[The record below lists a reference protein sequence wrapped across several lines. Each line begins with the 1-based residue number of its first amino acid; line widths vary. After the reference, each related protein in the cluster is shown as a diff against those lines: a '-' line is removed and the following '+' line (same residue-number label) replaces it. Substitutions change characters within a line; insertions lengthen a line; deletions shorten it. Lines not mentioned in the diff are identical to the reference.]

1 MAIVKFPRKE
11 FEKAVGKIDEKM
23 QEKISMFGTPLESL
37 SDDEIEIEIFPNR
50 PDLYSL
56 QGYLR
61 SFLAFLG
68 KKPGLKSYKVHK
80 PEKNYEVRIDSS
92 VKNIRPYTACSIV
105 KNLNFNDEKI
115 KEIIDIQEKLHLT
128 IGRKRKKLA
137 IGIYPLEH
145 IKLPIT
151 FKAEKPEKI
160 KFQPLDFP
168 RELNGRQILQ
178 QHPTG
183 RAYAHLLKGKEKFP
197 IFIDSAGEILSMPP
211 IINSEKTGKITE
223 KTKDVFIECSGF
235 DFEILKK
242 ALNILVTM
250 LADMG
255 GEIYQMKLHYKKK
268 EITPDLKPE
277 KMKISKERINK
288 LLGLNLN
295 DKEIKKL
302 LAKMVH
308 NYIVNKKEVE
318 IPPYRTDI
326 MHEVDLIEDVAI
338 AYGYSNF
345 VPEIPNI
352 PGIGEENKKEIKKRK
367 IAEILVGLDLLEI
380 STLHLL
386 TKSDLTKGKIKN
398 TIGVKESRSD
408 FKFLRP
414 NLLIPALKVLSENV
428 DAEYPQKIFE
438 IGTVFR
444 EDKNQESGI
453 KETEHLVIALTPGN
467 FTQLKQVLEYLARML
482 GIKIKI
488 EEGEKE
494 GFIDGRTGKIIFE
507 EKEIGIIGEVHPS
520 LLKTWHLKMPLACLE
535 MSLEEIFEKI

>member
-1 MAIVKFPRKE
+1 M
-11 FEKAVGKIDEKM
+11 
-23 QEKISMFGTPLESL
+23 
-37 SDDEIEIEIFPNR
+37 
-50 PDLYSL
+50 
-56 QGYLR
+56 
-61 SFLAFLG
+61 
-68 KKPGLKSYKVHK
+68 
-80 PEKNYEVRIDSS
+80 
-92 VKNIRPYTACSIV
+92 RPYTACAIV
-105 KNLNFNDEKI
+105 KNLKFDDEKI
-115 KEIIDIQEKLHLT
+115 KEVIDIQEKIHSTL
-128 IGRKRKKLA
+128 GRNRKKIA
-137 IGIYPLEH
+137 IGIYPLEK
-145 IKLPIT
+145 ITLPIK
-151 FKAEKPEKI
+151 FEARKPQDI
-160 KFQPLDFP
+160 KFQPLESDKEMTGP
-168 RELNGRQILQ
+168 QVLR

-183 RAYAHLLKGKEKFP
+183 REYAHLLKGKEKFP